1 METARPAAALPQA
14 RRSDPKQPTGAV
26 AAVPSVDRLAVLL
39 TEAGEQGL
47 SFRSLLAVYPVRDTP
62 GERELQVR
70 LYQLYD
76 RLKPSGR
83 IRAEFRPLKQVPGEY
98 AIQET
103 RYYAVTFAGAELF
116 D

>member
-1 METARPAAALPQA
+1 MNPARPLPVQTG
-14 RRSDPKQPTGAV
+14 SPQKQPTGAV
-26 AAVPSVDRLAVLL
+26 AVAPSVDRLALL
-39 TEAGEQGL
+39 LIEAGEQGL